1 MYKFLTALLVVTVL
15 SISAA
20 AQSGSVSAGYNF
32 LRTPTGSGDH
42 ADLNGWYVLPAVNLS
57 KRFSALIDF
66 TNFYG
71 SSRGSDLTVHGFS
84 FGPAYSLTNR
94 TRIMP
99 IVFTEAGVIRSNLAG
114 NVTDAFAW
122 VVGGGVEV
130 KMNSHVNLQIIPG
143 EYILSRANATDS
155 NSYTM
160 KVGLTFPL
168 KK

>member
-1 MYKFLTALLVVTVL
+1 MYKFLTALLVVTAL

-71 SSRGSDLTVHGFS
+71 SSRGSDLTVHGFT
-84 FGPAYSLTNR
+84 FGPGYSLTNR

-99 IVFTEAGVIRSNLAG
+99 IVFTEAGVMRFAEPGNQPIRSIS
-114 NVTDAFAW
+114 
-122 VVGGGVEV
+122 GGSLSINCRTFRNNCWLG
-130 KMNSHVNLQIIPG
+130 SPG
-143 EYILSRANATDS
+143 Y
-155 NSYTM
+155 
-160 KVGLTFPL
+160 
-168 KK
+168 